1 MPERTT
7 ADTLAARLAEGAA
20 DVGELAGK
28 SVTIARDAIAYARG
42 LEGAASAAEASR
54 DRALDERDAARRLRE
69 ATARRLWGKVDK
81 ARRERDQARALARR
95 YERERQDLMA
105 SEERLTA
112 ALRFYADEDNWTQPT
127 SWGGRVFDGEGRAC
141 GDAGE
146 RARRALDTIEGT
158 EP

>member
-54 DRALDERDAARRLRE
+54 DRALERAADAERERDEARRRRD
-69 ATARRLWGKVDK
+69 ATARGLWGKVDK
-81 ARRERDQARALARR
+81 ARSERDEAQA
-95 YERERQDLMA
+95 EV
-105 SEERLTA
+105 ERLRA
-112 ALRFYADEDNWTQPT
+112 ALREIANVVTP
-127 SWGGRVFDGEGRAC
+127 GAC
-141 GDAGE
+141 GQDDLRPDECCEACHARE
-146 RARRALDTIEGT
+146 IARRALGDG
-158 EP
+158 